1 MLTDVERC
9 RYVCF
14 LPLTQWKCY
23 STSKYA
29 GNLLLRHMQY
39 SLLPQENGLVQGLLY
54 FIWQTT
60 NQHFYSFFFFLSKGL
75 TSMIHTLYQGSFLW
89 HVIVHDSWFFFRD
102 IKIDLDNREYCSRSQ
117 CFTSKKHLVFR
128 CTFFFFFLPCLWH
141 VKIPGTRIQTGTQL

>member
-1 MLTDVERC
+1 MLGIYYYGTC
-9 RYVCF
+9 NIHCF
-14 LPLTQWKCY
+14 LKKMVWFKVCY
-23 STSKYA
+23 ISFDK
-29 GNLLLRHMQY
+29 
-39 SLLPQENGLVQGLLY
+39 PQINISIL
-54 FIWQTT
+54 
-60 NQHFYSFFFFLSKGL
+60 FFFFLSKGL